1 MAQARPPRPAPTI
14 MTRVFP
20 FSGREGM
27 DSDILR
33 PGLVSLCKGNHQW
46 VFQEKENSSTLKRSD
61 FETFRRCISVYIC
74 EEETL
79 DMRGLLNEDTLAVAK
94 PFLRII
100 THYYNGLVLGLFNR
114 KHDANYGRRTDER

>member
-1 MAQARPPRPAPTI
+1 
-14 MTRVFP
+14 
-20 FSGREGM
+20 M

-33 PGLVSLCKGNHQW
+33 LVLISLCKGNHQW
-46 VFQEKENSSTLKRSD
+46 VFQEKENSSTLKQSD

-94 PFLRII
+94 PFLRVI
-100 THYYNGLVLGLFNR
+100 THYYNGLVLGLLKDR
-114 KHDANYGRRTDER
+114 KHDVIYGRRTDER